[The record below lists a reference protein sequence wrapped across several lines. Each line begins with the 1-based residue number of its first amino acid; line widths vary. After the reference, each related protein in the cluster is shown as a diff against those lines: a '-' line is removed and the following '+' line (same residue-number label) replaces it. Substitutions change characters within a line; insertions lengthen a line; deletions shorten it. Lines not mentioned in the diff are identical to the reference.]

1 MTQAKSTEKVVQEI
15 RRKTRRTR
23 YDAGVEVENVTP

>member
-1 MTQAKSTEKVVQEI
+1 MTQAKLTEKVVQKI

-23 YDAGVEVENVTP
+23 YDAGVEVKNVTP